1 MFNFLNATVLLASVA
16 ALIPLIIHLFSK
28 RKVKIIEF
36 SSLKH
41 LKAMQRRQ
49 VRRLKIRQLLLLL
62 LRMLIILAVVLAFA
76 RPTTKGG
83 NIGSHAS
90 VSAVILFDNSAS
102 MNRYVTDGNLFDIA
116 KKKTKELLK
125 TFSASD
131 KICFIP
137 LTKSYEQAKSSLFF
151 TSPAVALEKLNRLT
165 CQYGVADLEGSLGN
179 AVDLLKKAVNVNKEI
194 YLITDRQQNILPDTL
209 PDTAILKDVP
219 AHIYLVDLPLEKIDN
234 IGITSVDF
242 GGQLIMPGHDF
253 NITAHIKNYGTDERN
268 DLIASLFIDG
278 NRIAQTNF
286 KILADKETAVKFTRS
301 VSNTGF
307 HSGYIEISDDKF
319 IGDNRYYFSF
329 KIPEH
334 FNLLIINGDQTGEIM
349 KLALAPSASLNQYWS
364 VKIAS
369 PQNLAGINF
378 WDYNVIIL
386 AGVPQLDDTYIQ
398 RLKTFLSRGKALF
411 LTYDGKTDIK
421 YFNKIWSPVTDV
433 VYDQGIDNNF
443 TRAGYYS
450 LLSLNVNH
458 PIFSVFDLTK
468 KKMPEIKFFTL
479 PKFHLKN
486 NPQVLMRFTGDH
498 PALVETTFG
507 NGKVLTFTGPLAPYY
522 SDITSHAFFVPF
534 ISRIAEYLASDLS
547 KYDLH
552 LYCGENITR
561 SLSLKK
567 SINNILVLI
576 TPDSSRFDLTP
587 EDEQGSLVINVK
599 PTNLPGI
606 YHIMDKNHEIDR
618 LAVNINPEECN
629 LKAIDID
636 QLTTAL
642 GASKINTIGNN
653 VPMASIINQYRYGK
667 ELWQIFLWIA
677 VILLAMEMLL
687 SHSRPNKKE

>member
-49 VRRLKIRQLLLLL
+49 VRRLKIRQFLLLL

-137 LTKSYEQAKSSLFF
+137 LSKSYDQKESSLRF
-151 TSPAVALEKLNRLT
+151 TSPAVALEKLNRLS
-165 CQYGVADLEGSLGN
+165 CQYGIANLESSLDN
-179 AVDLLKKAVNVNKEI
+179 AVDLLEKAVNVNKEI
-194 YLITDRQQNILPDTL
+194 YLITDRQQNILPDT
-209 PDTAILKDVP
+209 AILKDVQ
-219 AHIYLVDLPLEKIDN
+219 ANIYLVDLPLEKIDN

-253 NITAHIKNYGTDERN
+253 NITAHIKNYGIDNRS

-286 KILADKETAVKFTRS
+286 KIPADKETAVKFTRS

-334 FNLLIINGDQTGEIM
+334 FNLLIINGDQTGDII
-349 KLALAPSASLNQYWS
+349 KLALAPSESLNQYWS

-369 PQNLAGINF
+369 PTNLSGINF

-386 AGVPQLDDTYIQ
+386 AGVPQLNDTYIQ
-398 RLKTFLSRGKALF
+398 RLKTFLSRGKALL

-421 YFNKIWSPVTDV
+421 YFNKIWSPNTDV

-450 LLSLNVNH
+450 LLSLDVNH
-458 PIFSVFDLTK
+458 PIFSVFDFTK
-468 KKMPEIKFFTL
+468 KKIPEIKFFTL
-479 PKFHLKN
+479 PKFHLKG
-486 NPQVLMRFTGDH
+486 NPKVLMRFTGAH

-561 SLSLKK
+561 SLSLQK
-567 SINNILVLI
+567 SINNILELI

-587 EDEQGSLVINVK
+587 EDEQGALVINVK

-618 LAVNINPEECN
+618 LAININPEECN
-629 LKAIDID
+629 LKAVDID
-636 QLTTAL
+636 RLTTAL
-642 GASKINTIGNN
+642 GAPQINTIGNN
-653 VPMASIINQYRYGK
+653 TQMASIINQYRYGK

-677 VILLAMEMLL
+677 VILLVLEMLI
-687 SHSRPNKKE
+687 SRHRHAEKE